1 VARSELDGWLTQG
14 VVTTKIYCRP
24 GCGGRPKPENVRV
37 LESPAAARALG
48 MRACKRC
55 KPDEAY
61 GEDWIVR
68 HLPYTAP
75 LDADALLAFFGRRA
89 VPGVEQFEDGV
100 FRRSLR
106 LAHGNGVVELRPL
119 DGVIAARFLLDDARD
134 EDDLVTRVRAMLDLD
149 ADPARVADALSAD
162 PVMRPLVDA
171 APGRRVP
178 GAADGDEIAIRAVL
192 GQQVSLAGA
201 ATLAGR
207 LVAAYGE
214 PLANPVGGVT
224 HAWPAAGVLA
234 DAARGPDA
242 RRGAADRRVTAR
254 RGTEAA
260 DGSPWAMPA
269 SRIRAIGALAEALAS
284 GEVVLDADADRSA
297 TEDRLLALPGIGPW
311 TASYIRMRALHD
323 YDAFLASDLGVKHAL
338 DRLGLDSRP
347 AAAELISL
355 AWRPYRAY
363 ALQHLWAVTA

>member
-1 VARSELDGWLTQG
+1 VDGWLTQG

-24 GCGGRPKPENVRV
+24 SCSARPKPENVRV
-37 LESPAAARALG
+37 FESPAAARAVG

-55 KPDEAY
+55 RPDEAY
-61 GEDWIVR
+61 RDAIVR
-68 HLPYTAP
+68 HLDYRAP
-75 LDADALLAFFGRRA
+75 LDAGAQLAFFGRRA
-89 VPGVEQFEDGV
+89 VPGVEELDGEV

-106 LAHGNGVVELRPL
+106 LAHGNGVAEIRALEDRIALRL
-119 DGVIAARFLLDDARD
+119 HLDDARD
-134 EDDLVTRVRAMLDLD
+134 EADAVTRVRAMLDLD
-149 ADPARVADALSAD
+149 ADPGEVGEALSAD
-162 PVMRPLVDA
+162 PLMRPLVEA

-178 GAADGDEIAIRAVL
+178 GAADANEIAIRAVL

-214 PLANPVGGVT
+214 PLANPIGAVT
-224 HAWPAAGVLA
+224 HAWPTSIQLA
-234 DAARGPDA
+234 DASDA
-242 RRGAADRRVTAR
+242 DL
-254 RGTEAA
+254 
-260 DGSPWAMPA
+260 AMPA
-269 SRIRAIGALAEALAS
+269 SRRRTVRGLAAALAS
-284 GEVVLDADADRSA
+284 GDVVLDSDADRRA

-311 TASYIRMRALHD
+311 TAGYISMRALHD
-323 YDAFLASDLGVKHAL
+323 PDAFLPSDLGVKHAL

-363 ALQHLWAVTA
+363 ALQHLWAVTS

>member
-1 VARSELDGWLTQG
+1 VKTELDGWLTQG

-24 GCGGRPKPENVRV
+24 SCPARPRPENVRV
-37 LESPAAARALG
+37 FESPAAARAAG
-48 MRACKRC
+48 MRGCKRC
-55 KPDEAY
+55 RPDEAY
-61 GEDWIVR
+61 GDAIVR
-68 HLPYTAP
+68 HLPYRTP

-89 VPGVEQFEDGV
+89 VPGVEELDGPV

-106 LAHGNGVVELRPL
+106 LPHGNGVAELRAL
-119 DGVIAARFLLDDARD
+119 DGVIAVRLLLDDPRD
-134 EDDLVTRVRAMLDLD
+134 EEAAVTRVRAMLDLD
-149 ADPARVADALSAD
+149 ADPDAIAEALGADPLLGPLVAD
-162 PVMRPLVDA
+162 

-178 GAADGDEIAIRAVL
+178 GAADAEEIAIRAVL

-224 HAWPAAGVLA
+224 HAWPAADALANAAAGTDGRGSAEPRGV
-234 DAARGPDA
+234 
-242 RRGAADRRVTAR
+242 
-254 RGTEAA
+254 
-260 DGSPWAMPA
+260 DGSPWAMPT
-269 SRIRAIGALAEALAS
+269 SRIRAIGGLAEALAS
-284 GEVVLDADADRSA
+284 GDLVLDPDADRRA
-297 TEDRLLALPGIGPW
+297 TEDRLLAVPGIGPW
-311 TASYIRMRALHD
+311 TAGYIRMRALHD
-323 YDAFLASDLGVKHAL
+323 TDAFLASDLGVKHAL

-363 ALQHLWAVTA
+363 ALQHLWAVAA

>member
-1 VARSELDGWLTQG
+1 VASELDEWLTQG

-24 GCGGRPKPENVRV
+24 SCSARPKPENVRV
-37 LESPAAARALG
+37 FESPAASRAAG

-55 KPDEAY
+55 RPDEAQ
-61 GEDWIVR
+61 GDAVVR
-68 HLPYTAP
+68 HLEYRAP
-75 LDADALLAFFGRRA
+75 IDADALLAFFGRRA
-89 VPGVEQFEDGV
+89 VPGVEELDGDV

-106 LAHGNGVVELRPL
+106 LAHGRAVAEIRPL
-119 DGVIAARFLLDDARD
+119 GERLALRLHLDDPRD
-134 EDDLVTRVRAMLDLD
+134 EAEAVARVRAMFDLD
-149 ADPARVADALSAD
+149 ADPDVIGEALGVD
-162 PVMRPLVDA
+162 PLMRRLVEA

-178 GAADGDEIAIRAVL
+178 GAADPHEIAIRAVL

-214 PLANPVGGVT
+214 RLADPVGAVT
-224 HAWPAAGVLA
+224 HTWPTADALAAGAAA
-234 DAARGPDA
+234 DAR
-242 RRGAADRRVTAR
+242 
-254 RGTEAA
+254 AA
-260 DGSPWAMPA
+260 DGGADPWAMPA
-269 SRIRAIGALAEALAS
+269 SRRRAIRALAEALAS
-284 GEVVLDADADRSA
+284 GDVALDPDADRRA

-311 TASYIRMRALHD
+311 TASYIAMRALHD
-323 YDAFLASDLGVKHAL
+323 TDAFLPSDLGVKHAL

>member
-1 VARSELDGWLTQG
+1 
-14 VVTTKIYCRP
+14 
-24 GCGGRPKPENVRV
+24 
-37 LESPAAARALG
+37 
-48 MRACKRC
+48 
-55 KPDEAY
+55 
-61 GEDWIVR
+61 
-68 HLPYTAP
+68 
-75 LDADALLAFFGRRA
+75 
-89 VPGVEQFEDGV
+89 
-100 FRRSLR
+100 
-106 LAHGNGVVELRPL
+106 
-119 DGVIAARFLLDDARD
+119 VIAARLLLDDPHD
-134 EDDLVTRVRAMLDLD
+134 EDDAVTRVRAMLDLD
-149 ADPARVADALSAD
+149 ADPARVADALRAD
-162 PVMRPLVDA
+162 PLMRPLVDG

-192 GQQVSLAGA
+192 GQQVSLGGA

-214 PLANPVGGVT
+214 PLANPIGGVT

-234 DAARGPDA
+234 EAALGADGRRGAAARRADA
-242 RRGAADRRVTAR
+242 RRGADAP
-254 RGTEAA
+254 

-269 SRIRAIGALAEALAS
+269 SRIRAIGALAGALAS
-284 GEVVLDADADRSA
+284 GDVVLNSDADRGA

-323 YDAFLASDLGVKHAL
+323 NDAFLASDLGVKHAL